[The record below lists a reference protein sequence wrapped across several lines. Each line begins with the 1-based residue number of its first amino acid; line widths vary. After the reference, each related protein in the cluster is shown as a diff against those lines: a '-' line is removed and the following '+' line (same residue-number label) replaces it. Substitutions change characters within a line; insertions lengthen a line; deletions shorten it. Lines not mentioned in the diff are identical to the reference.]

1 MDYSRRDLTALL
13 PLLAAASASAQSAKL
28 LPSKCYAYDE
38 LPVKPNGANKSR
50 AVLKGETH
58 SGFPVELHMTELG
71 PGSAPHPPHHHAHE
85 EVLMLRTGTLE
96 VMISGKTGTY
106 GAGSIVYVASNEEH
120 GWKNTGAV
128 PAEYFVI
135 ALGNPA

>member
-1 MDYSRRDLTALL
+1 
-13 PLLAAASASAQSAKL
+13 
-28 LPSKCYAYDE
+28 
-38 LPVKPNGANKSR
+38 
-50 AVLKGETH
+50 
-58 SGFPVELHMTELG
+58 
-71 PGSAPHPPHHHAHE
+71 
-85 EVLMLRTGTLE
+85 
-96 VMISGKTGTY
+96 MISGKTGTY